1 MSEIAAAAGVAVG
14 TLYRHFFTR
23 TDLVATVV
31 ADSVDKLA
39 CVNPMLVGMG
49 FVDRHAY

>member
-14 TLYRHFFTR
+14 TLYRHFLTKA
-23 TDLVATVV
+23 DLIATVV
-31 ADSVDKLA
+31 ADSGDNLA